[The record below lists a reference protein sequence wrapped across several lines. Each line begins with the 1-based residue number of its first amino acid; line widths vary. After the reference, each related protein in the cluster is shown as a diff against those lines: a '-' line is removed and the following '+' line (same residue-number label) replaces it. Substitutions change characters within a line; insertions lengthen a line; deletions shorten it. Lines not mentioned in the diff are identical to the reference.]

1 MYNSN
6 NNFALIIGVGG
17 DQIEYTVNDAIML
30 HKNLTNKDLI
40 GYPKEN
46 VILRTEEQATR
57 KGILD
62 AFDELHEK
70 TDEDSTILLY
80 YSGHGGK
87 YLTKH
92 KFFLQPSD
100 MTADNVEET
109 MITAEELKEK
119 INALPSSKLVLFLDC
134 CHAEGLVQSGIKGLY
149 GMAQKLN
156 DEQGIWLMASCQ
168 DNEKSYGGGD
178 HSFFTQALLDVLAGR
193 HVRPFTDPEISM
205 MDVVEYI
212 FNEVPKMA
220 SNCVDENNNEV
231 VQTPYFK
238 TQMSENLILSHF
250 PKNAQDHE
258 RIIAEL
264 EPNLE
269 ALDEESFIR
278 LIKSMEAVGRVE
290 DAISALNKNKQ
301 TKSDP
306 DLMETLGDLYRN
318 YYIKHRLQKEG
329 EEALEIYK
337 RAYELAVKTE
347 DEEQVFTNAVK
358 VAFMLAKLDLSKK
371 EMREYA
377 LLALSAADNYVY
389 DSVPKFVTLAEA
401 SIYLGDLEGSKKH
414 YAVVDAKSGIR
425 FKMKCYERAVLIYN
439 TLFDTRNAKDP
450 FLLYLEETLLT

>member
-1 MYNSN
+1 MNNSDK
-6 NNFALIIGVGG
+6 NFALIIGVGG
-17 DQIEYTVNDAIML
+17 DQIEYTVNDAKML
-30 HKNLTNKDLI
+30 HENLINKDLI
-40 GYPKEN
+40 GYPEDN
-46 VILRTEEQATR
+46 VLLRTEKQATR
-57 KGILD
+57 NGILE
-62 AFDELHEK
+62 AFDELREK
-70 TDEDSTILLY
+70 ADEDSTILLY

-87 YLTKH
+87 YSDKH

-100 MTADNVEET
+100 MTADTIEET

-119 INALPSSKLVLFLDC
+119 INTLPSNKLVLFLDC
-134 CHAEGLVQSGIKGLY
+134 CHAEGLVQSGIQGLY

-156 DEQGIWLMASCQ
+156 DDHGIWIMASCQ
-168 DNEKSYGGGD
+168 DNEKSYGTGD
-178 HSFFTQALLDVLAGR
+178 HSFFTQALLDVLAGK
-193 HVRPFTDPEISM
+193 HTKPFTDPEISM

-212 FNEVPKMA
+212 FNEVPRLA
-220 SNCVDENNNEV
+220 SWCEDENGNDV

-290 DAISALNKNKQ
+290 DAISALNKNKR

-318 YYIKHRLQKEG
+318 HYIKHRLQKEG

-439 TLFDTRNAKDP
+439 TLFDTRNEKDP

>member
-1 MYNSN
+1 MFNSE

-17 DQIEYTVNDAIML
+17 DKIEYTVNDATML
-30 HKNLTNKDLI
+30 QESLIDDKLI

-46 VILRTEEQATR
+46 VILRTEKEASR
-57 KGILD
+57 EGILK
-62 AFDELHEK
+62 AFDELREK

-87 YLTKH
+87 YSDQH

-100 MTADNVEET
+100 MTADNIEET
-109 MITAEELKEK
+109 MITAEELREK
-119 INALPSSKLVLFLDC
+119 INALPSNKLVLFLDC
-134 CHAEGLVQSGIKGLY
+134 CHAEGMVQSGIKGLY

-156 DEQGIWLMASCQ
+156 DEQGIWIMASCQ
-168 DNEKSYGGGD
+168 DNQKSYGYGD
-178 HSFFTQALLDVLAGR
+178 HSFFTQALLDVLAGQ
-193 HVRPFTDPEISM
+193 HVRPFTDPEVSM

-220 SNCVDENNNEV
+220 SNCEDEEGNAI

-250 PKNAQDHE
+250 PQNAHDHE
-258 RIIAEL
+258 SIIAEL

-290 DAISALNKNKQ
+290 DAIEALNKNKR

-329 EEALEIYK
+329 QEALEIYK
-337 RAYELAVKTE
+337 KAYELAVKTE

-358 VAFMLAKLDLSKK
+358 VAFMMAKLDLSKK
-371 EMREYA
+371 EMRKYA
-377 LLALSAADNYVY
+377 AVALSAADQYPY
-389 DSVPKFVTLAEA
+389 DSVPKFVTMAEA
-401 SIYLGDLEGSKKH
+401 SIFLGDLDASKKH
-414 YAVVDAKSGIR
+414 YAVVDEKAGIR
-425 FKMKCYERAVLIYN
+425 YKMKCYERAVLIYD
-439 TLFDTRNAKDP
+439 TLYDTKNEKDP
-450 FLLYLEETLLT
+450 YIEFLKDTLLS

>member
-401 SIYLGDLEGSKKH
+401 SIYS
-414 YAVVDAKSGIR
+414 
-425 FKMKCYERAVLIYN
+425 
-439 TLFDTRNAKDP
+439 RNAKDP

>member
-439 TLFDTRNAKDP
+439 TLFDPRNAKDP

>member
-1 MYNSN
+1 MDNSN

-17 DQIEYTVNDAIML
+17 DQIEYTVNDAKML
-30 HKNLTNKDLI
+30 HKNLTDKELI
-40 GYPKEN
+40 GYAAEN

-57 KGILD
+57 DGILE
-62 AFDELHEK
+62 AFDELQEK
-70 TDEDSTILLY
+70 TNEDSTILLY

-87 YLTKH
+87 YSNKH

-109 MITAEELKEK
+109 MITASELKEK
-119 INALPSSKLVLFLDC
+119 INALSSNKLVLFLDC
-134 CHAEGLVQSGIKGLY
+134 CHAEGLVQSGIQGLY
-149 GMAQKLN
+149 GMAQKLK
-156 DEQGIWLMASCQ
+156 DDHGIWIMASCQ
-168 DNEKSYGGGD
+168 DNEKSYGTGD
-178 HSFFTQALLDVLAGR
+178 HSFFTQALLDVLTGR
-193 HVRPFTDPEISM
+193 HVRPFTDPEVSM
-205 MDVVEYI
+205 LDVVEYI
-212 FNEVPKMA
+212 FNEVPKLA
-220 SNCVDENNNEV
+220 SNCVDENDNEI

-250 PKNAQDHE
+250 PANAQDHE
-258 RIIAEL
+258 KIIAEL
-264 EPNLE
+264 EPNQE

-278 LIKSMEAVGRVE
+278 LVKSMEAVGRVE
-290 DAISALNKNKQ
+290 DAIKALNKNKQ

-318 YYIKHRLQKEG
+318 HYIKNRLQKEG

-337 RAYELAVKTE
+337 KAYELAVKTE

-358 VAFMLAKLDLSKK
+358 IAFMLAKLDLSKK
-371 EMREYA
+371 KMREYA
-377 LLALSAADNYVY
+377 LLALTAADNYVY
-389 DSVPKFVTLAEA
+389 DSVPKFVTMAEA

-414 YAVVDAKSGIR
+414 YAVVDTKSGIR

>member
-401 SIYLGDLEGSKKH
+401 SIYLG
-414 YAVVDAKSGIR
+414 
-425 FKMKCYERAVLIYN
+425 ERPVF
-439 TLFDTRNAKDP
+439 T
-450 FLLYLEETLLT
+450 

>member
-1 MYNSN
+1 MYDSN
-6 NNFALIIGVGG
+6 KNFALIIGVGG
-17 DQIEYTVNDAIML
+17 DQIEYTVNDAKML
-30 HKNLTNKDLI
+30 YKNLTNKDLI
-40 GYPKEN
+40 GYPEGN
-46 VILRTEEQATR
+46 VILRTNEQATK
-57 KGILD
+57 KGILE
-62 AFDELHEK
+62 AFDELLEK
-70 TDEDSTILLY
+70 TDGESTILLY

-87 YLTKH
+87 YSDKY

-109 MITAEELKEK
+109 MITAEVLKEK

-134 CHAEGLVQSGIKGLY
+134 CHAEGLVQSGIRGLY

-156 DEQGIWLMASCQ
+156 DEQGIWIMASCQ
-168 DNEKSYGGGD
+168 DNEKSYGVGD
-178 HSFFTQALLDVLAGR
+178 HSFFTQALLNVLSGQ
-193 HVRPFTDPEISM
+193 HVRPFTDPEVSM

-212 FNEVPKMA
+212 FNEVPRLA
-220 SNCVDENNNEV
+220 SGCADENGNDV

-250 PKNAQDHE
+250 PRNAEDHE
-258 RIIAEL
+258 AIIAEL
-264 EPNLE
+264 EPN
-269 ALDEESFIR
+269 AGAIDEDSFIK
-278 LIKSMEAVGRVE
+278 LIRSMEAVGRVE
-290 DAISALNKNKQ
+290 DAITALNKNKR

-318 YYIKHRLQKEG
+318 HYLKHRLQKEG

-337 RAYELAVKTE
+337 KAYELAVKTE

-358 VAFMLAKLDLSKK
+358 IAFMLAKLDLNKK
-371 EMREYA
+371 QMREFA
-377 LLALSAADNYVY
+377 LLALSAADQYVY
-389 DSVPKFVTLAEA
+389 DSVPKFVTMAEA

-414 YAVVDAKSGIR
+414 YAIVDEKAGIR

-439 TLFDTRNAKDP
+439 TLFDPQNAKDP

>member
-1 MYNSN
+1 MYNSD

-17 DQIEYTVNDAIML
+17 DQIEYTVNDATKL
-30 HKNLTNKDLI
+30 HENLTNKDLI
-40 GYPKEN
+40 GYPVDN

-57 KGILD
+57 KGILE
-62 AFDELHEK
+62 AFDELLKK

-87 YLTKH
+87 YSDKH

-109 MITAEELKEK
+109 MITASELKEK
-119 INALPSSKLVLFLDC
+119 INALASNKLVLFLDC
-134 CHAEGLVQSGIKGLY
+134 CHAEGLVQSGIQGLY

-156 DEQGIWLMASCQ
+156 DEQGIWIMASCQ

-178 HSFFTQALLDVLAGR
+178 HSFFTQALLDVLAGK

-212 FNEVPKMA
+212 FNEVPRMA
-220 SNCVDENNNEV
+220 SNCVDENDNEV

-250 PKNAQDHE
+250 PRNAQDHE

-264 EPNLE
+264 EPNVE
-269 ALDEESFIR
+269 ALDEERFIK

-290 DAISALNKNKQ
+290 DAISTLNKNKQ

-306 DLMETLGDLYRN
+306 DLMEALGDLYRN
-318 YYIKHRLQKEG
+318 HYIKNRLQKEG

-337 RAYELAVKTE
+337 KAHELAVKTE

-377 LLALSAADNYVY
+377 ALALSAADNYVY
-389 DSVPKFVTLAEA
+389 DSVPKFVTMAEA
-401 SIYLGDLEGSKKH
+401 SIYLGDLEASKKH
-414 YAVVDAKSGIR
+414 YTVVDTKSGIR
-425 FKMKCYERAVLIYN
+425 FKMKCYERAFLIYD
-439 TLFDTRNAKDP
+439 TLFDPQNEQDP
-450 FLLYLEETLLT
+450 FILYLKDTLLT